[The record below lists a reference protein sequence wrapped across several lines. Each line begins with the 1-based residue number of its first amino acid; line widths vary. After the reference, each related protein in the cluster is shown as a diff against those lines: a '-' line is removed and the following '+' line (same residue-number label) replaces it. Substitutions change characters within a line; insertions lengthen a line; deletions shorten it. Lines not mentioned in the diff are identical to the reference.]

1 MKIWCDPGAL
11 VFPFDYA
18 LEVGLFILLKKN
30 TLLNIYDCIGS
41 NIDSNESKI
50 PPEGDPK
57 GGLQG
62 LDSER
67 STRAAET

>member
-1 MKIWCDPGAL
+1 MKDNMKIWCDPGAL

-30 TLLNIYDCIGS
+30 ILLNICDCIGS
-41 NIDSNESKI
+41 NLGSNEPKKL
-50 PPEGDPK
+50 PEGDPK
-57 GGLQG
+57 GGLRS

-67 STRAAET
+67 